1 MVHEPNT
8 VPVPD
13 NVDDEYLQIHGEGS
27 QPAGLPSRLGLFV
40 HSCSLLEILRD
51 VLHFVATCEPA
62 AERVT
67 GENAKA
73 PRPMDDL
80 VAPVL
85 EINRRLDDFSRAL
98 PEYLKTGEGDSSA
111 SYTDQIRL
119 QRQILRCRY
128 DSSAFSQLDVLLTHE
143 QRFLFTRLL
152 LLRPLLLS
160 TISMRSDQTATG
172 LDEAALG
179 DSIVQQCCQLCLST
193 AYRLIDLLWENLGT
207 LYRSSGWHTVYCMCF
222 ICAPA

>member
-1 MVHEPNT
+1 MTFGRPTMVHEPNT

-62 AERVT
+62 VERVT

-98 PEYLKTGEGDSSA
+98 PEYLKTGETDSSA
-111 SYTDQIRL
+111 PCTDQIRL

-128 DSSAFSQLDVLLTHE
+128 GISAFSQLYVLLIH
-143 QRFLFTRLL
+143 
-152 LLRPLLLS
+152 
-160 TISMRSDQTATG
+160 
-172 LDEAALG
+172 
-179 DSIVQQCCQLCLST
+179 
-193 AYRLIDLLWENLGT
+193 
-207 LYRSSGWHTVYCMCF
+207 
-222 ICAPA
+222 